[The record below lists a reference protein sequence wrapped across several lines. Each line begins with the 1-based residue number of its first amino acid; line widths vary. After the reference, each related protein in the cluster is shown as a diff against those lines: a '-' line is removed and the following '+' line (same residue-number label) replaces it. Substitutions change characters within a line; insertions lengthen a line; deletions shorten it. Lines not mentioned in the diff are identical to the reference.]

1 MCYNLSK
8 KRSDLKPNWGYWGL
22 IINQGVWWR
31 VNCCKNKFC
40 VRSPL
45 KNVRAI
51 EENLPRFWKNV
62 GDFPKNVG
70 VFSAYVARFF
80 QPLLDDAMRSLTK
93 LVIFIKSQSGI
104 WVKQT
109 ASPHNNSNAK
119 ITKKRP
125 RKSRRKRWCSEHVVE
140 AKKEVPRARIR
151 AHLQQFSTF
160 CFHNLHKILCRTVTF
175 RWLQPY

>member
-1 MCYNLSK
+1 M
-8 KRSDLKPNWGYWGL
+8 
-22 IINQGVWWR
+22 
-31 VNCCKNKFC
+31 
-40 VRSPL
+40 
-45 KNVRAI
+45 
-51 EENLPRFWKNV
+51 

-119 ITKKRP
+119 ITKNALENQGGKDGVLSMSWKQKKRFHARAYARTYSNFQLFAFTTFTKFSVGRSHSDDYSP
-125 RKSRRKRWCSEHVVE
+125 IRNEVRQSNRKQR
-140 AKKEVPRARIR
+140 
-151 AHLQQFSTF
+151 
-160 CFHNLHKILCRTVTF
+160 
-175 RWLQPY
+175 

>member
-1 MCYNLSK
+1 MFSLDFIL
-8 KRSDLKPNWGYWGL
+8 RS
-22 IINQGVWWR
+22 R
-31 VNCCKNKFC
+31 
-40 VRSPL
+40 L

-62 GDFPKNVG
+62 GDFLKNVG

-119 ITKKRP
+119 ITKKRSRKP
-125 RKSRRKRWCSEHVVE
+125 RRKKDGVLRISGKQRKSSLARAYARTYSNFQLFAFTTFTKISVGQSYSDDYNPIRNEVRQRNRKHR
-140 AKKEVPRARIR
+140 
-151 AHLQQFSTF
+151 
-160 CFHNLHKILCRTVTF
+160 
-175 RWLQPY
+175 